1 MLSSYTSSGE
11 MGNNH
16 YSMASATAGSQL
28 AAVLGS
34 VQVRVFGVRVDVQIL
49 EEGAIGEKL

>member
-1 MLSSYTSSGE
+1 